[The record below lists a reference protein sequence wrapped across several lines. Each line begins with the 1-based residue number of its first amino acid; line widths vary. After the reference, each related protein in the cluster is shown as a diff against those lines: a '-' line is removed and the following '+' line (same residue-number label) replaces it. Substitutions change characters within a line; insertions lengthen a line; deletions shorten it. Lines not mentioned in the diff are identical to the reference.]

1 MQITYVHHH
10 EFPLLGEVHSAI
22 LKSLLYFDLFRYP
35 LTLPEIIRFSSIPI
49 HHLHIAEE
57 ALQQLEDNLM
67 AYRFG
72 EFWSLNSD
80 YANIERRQNGNR
92 SAMKIWDKAI
102 KRSKFIQCFPFVR
115 SVNISGS
122 LSKNYFD
129 AESDFDFFIITQ
141 PNRLWLCRMLLTI
154 YKKCFLLNSRK
165 YFCINYFIDTESLE
179 IPDKNIFTAIE
190 IATLKNLTGENLY
203 NKFMQSNT
211 WVNHYFPN
219 YLSEN
224 QMLSHEDKQPFIKP
238 ISEKLLQNKIGD
250 WLDTVCFRI
259 TLFFWKRKFRDMT
272 AIEFE
277 NNLRSQKHVSKHHP
291 QGFQSKVLEGY
302 KKRIHTFEQQHH
314 ITLSNG

>member
-67 AYRFG
+67 VYRFG
-72 EFWSLNSD
+72 EFWSLHSD
-80 YANIERRQNGNR
+80 YANIERRQKGNR

-102 KRSKFIQCFPFVR
+102 KRSKFIQRFPFVR

-129 AESDFDFFIITQ
+129 AEADFDFFIITQ

-154 YKKCFLLNSRK
+154 YKKFFLLNSRK

-190 IATLKNLTGENLY
+190 IVTLKNMTGENLY
-203 NKFMQSNT
+203 NNFMQSNN
-211 WVNHYFPN
+211 WVKQYFPN
-219 YLSEN
+219 YSSEK
-224 QMLSHEDKQPFIKP
+224 QMLPHAEKQSLIKH
-238 ISEKLLQNKIGD
+238 ISEKLMQNKIGD
-250 WLDTVCFRI
+250 WLDTVCYKI
-259 TLFFWKRKFRDMT
+259 TLYFWKRKFKKMT

-277 NNLRSQKHVSKHHP
+277 NNLRSRKHVSKHHP
-291 QGFQSKVLEGY
+291 QGFQFKVLEGY
-302 KKRIHTFEQQHH
+302 KKRIHTFEQQHNV
-314 ITLSNG
+314 TLSNV